1 MIFSLFILSISLSQV
16 TPEYWTVDYLT
27 PPEGAVLEVG
37 GIGFM
42 SDGDLIASTR
52 RGQVWRIDNPSAS
65 NPADATFTLI
75 CEGLHEGLGL
85 AVVDDEI
92 FVMQRGEISKLVDLD
107 DDTIIDEVQTIT
119 QDWGMSGNYHEF
131 GFGLPADSAGNLYFS
146 LNVGFWDPHWWHG
159 KSRAPYRG
167 WVLKVSP
174 EGNVTPIAGGF
185 RSPAGLGLLDDGTL
199 LVTDNQGD
207 WMPVCPVYAV
217 EEGGFYG
224 HPASLRWYEDQ
235 PDVEPSDTQPH
246 PEIKR
251 EHPVLWLPYQW
262 SRSTG
267 NVIQDKTGGPFDG
280 QLLIAELTN
289 GQILRAQIE
298 EIDGVMQGACWIA
311 HKRVGS
317 AYHIEYGPD
326 NTLYAGMT
334 NRGWGGLAP
343 GSGIARIKFNGD
355 FPLEIKSAHLVE
367 DGFELEFTK
376 PLVNTP
382 SITGNKYDYNY
393 WWEYGSPQQNND
405 DLLISNVE
413 LSENGLS
420 AKVTIDN
427 LESGKCVMLKVQD
440 AKSDDGSTLLHNEVS
455 YTINK
460 MPGKTIAYVAKE
472 VTPPIERGEE
482 VDGWLYLTWAD
493 AFAMWS
499 NDGVTLCN
507 AELDINNP
515 STFKT
520 SEGMSALVA
529 TTGESMQTKI
539 KTTNGEIKMA
549 YMLAENSEAE
559 IRLPIG
565 ATITL
570 SNDQEGG
577 YLGAGI
583 WHDLVIKFKD
593 DPTMVSYVGI
603 NSVNTAVNIKQNTG
617 MIRPAPI
624 KITCTK
630 GHFAFGDVRFRTEKE
645 AHISSDWNAIAFDK
659 SSISV
664 QGDASWHEA
673 SAGDLVVSGNG
684 EATVSNLKTN
694 TSIKFDAK
702 VNGLGTATITIGELA
717 IDLATVGNRKTGGIT
732 GYPITTNLVDQ
743 NEWCTIEIQQ
753 SSTTVVR
760 LNGVTIIDGEAPTIL
775 GDSIRIAVQ
784 DIELSIRRFF
794 VANLKDSSND

>member
-1 MIFSLFILSISLSQV
+1 MIFSLFILSFSLSQV

-52 RGQVWRIDNPSAS
+52 RGQVWRVDNPSAS

-107 DDTIIDEVQTIT
+107 DDTIIDEIQTVT
-119 QDWGMSGNYHEF
+119 QDWGLSGNYHEF
-131 GFGLPADSAGNLYFS
+131 GFGLPADSVGNLYFS

-217 EEGGFYG
+217 KENGFYG

-235 PDVEPSDTQPH
+235 PDDEPSDTQPH

-267 NVIQDKTGGPFDG
+267 NVIQDNTGGPFDG

-289 GQILRAQIE
+289 GQILRAQFE

-393 WWEYGSPQQNND
+393 WWEYGSPQQNNE

-413 LSENGLS
+413 LSEDGLS

-427 LESGKCVMLKVQD
+427 LESGKCVMLKLQD
-440 AKSDDGSTLLHNEVS
+440 AKSLDGSELLHNEVS

-460 MPGKTIAYVAKE
+460 MVGETIAYVAK
-472 VTPPIERGEE
+472 VATPPIERGEE

-493 AFAMWS
+493 AFAMWN
-499 NDGVTLCN
+499 NDGVELCN
-507 AELDINNP
+507 AELDVKNP

-529 TTGESMQTKI
+529 TTGESMSTKA
-539 KTTNGEIKMA
+539 TMTSGEIKMG

-570 SNDQEGG
+570 SNEQEGG

-583 WHDLVIKFKD
+583 WHDLVIKFED

-603 NSVNTAVNIKQNTG
+603 NSVETAVNTKQNTG
-617 MIRPAPI
+617 MLRPAPI

-630 GHFAFGDVRFRTEKE
+630 GHFAFGDVRFRAEKE
-645 AHISSDWNAIAFDK
+645 THIPSDWNAVSFNKNAIEA
-659 SSISV
+659 
-664 QGDASWHEA
+664 QGDASWSE
-673 SAGDLVVSGNG
+673 SGAGDLVVSGNG
-684 EATVSNLKTN
+684 KATLSNVMTN
-694 TSIKFDAK
+694 NNIKFDAK

-717 IDLATVGNRKTGGIT
+717 IDLATAGNRKTGGIT

-753 SSTTVVR
+753 SGSTVVL
-760 LNGVTIIDGEAPTIL
+760 LNGIKIIDGEAPAIQ
-775 GDSIRIAVQ
+775 GDSIRIDVQ
-784 DIELSIRRFF
+784 DIELLIRRFF
-794 VANLKDSSND
+794 VANLKDSSNE